1 MLCDMSS
8 LHMSPVCRT
17 YVTGTSKL
25 HNIPPGWPQGQLKT
39 RVVHSSHFR
48 AIFGSF
54 WSHFLISFLKNGL
67 QNEPKMNY
75 FWKIEAYP
83 RFCKNH
89 HFSVHFHFPFF
100 SLFQTPLQCL
110 HTLTTTGLPPST
122 LYNLHNSVTTHRHHS
137 ATSMSAEVARGRVC
151 HHRQWSPPSH
161 LTSSPPTTDSN
172 DTSGCRLSPRYF
184 FFYLCVFYILT
195 STFQVSCRLARYKED
210 PEGATTT
217 SGPNDARRAS
227 FGP

>member
-1 MLCDMSS
+1 MNNNSLRPSSSLSPNTRGKVRVMLCDMSS
-8 LHMSPVCRT
+8 LHVIRMSLVRRT

-100 SLFQTPLQCL
+100 LLFQTPLQF
-110 HTLTTTGLPPST
+110 
-122 LYNLHNSVTTHRHHS
+122 VTHHHHHHSFLRHHQQR
-137 ATSMSAEVARGRVC
+137 TQTTLLGVAWG
-151 HHRQWSPPSH
+151 P
-161 LTSSPPTTDSN
+161 
-172 DTSGCRLSPRYF
+172 GKYF
-184 FFYLCVFYILT
+184 FFPLRVFYILT
-195 STFQVSCRLARYKED
+195 STFQVRCRLARYED
-210 PEGATTT
+210 SRGQQRHR
-217 SGPNDARRAS
+217 PNDTRRGCV
-227 FGP
+227 FFIYFN